1 MQSINTICNK
11 GDQCMKPLFL
21 VTLLPKVFFLG
32 FKRFISRGQK
42 TPEVHLLILSE
53 FKNTHNHV
61 DMFAY
66 QLLFLLTTKIPQ
78 NILVIYM

>member
-1 MQSINTICNK
+1 MHET
-11 GDQCMKPLFL
+11 PLPRYL
-21 VTLLPKVFFLG
+21 TSQGFFLG